1 MIGADDTF
9 FTYVYLDPENP
20 PETLQLQFNDGS
32 WEHRAHWGA
41 DKAFLAGKN
50 NAANKPMG
58 ALPET
63 GKWVRLEVPVAT
75 VGLGAGSKI
84 NGWAFTQFGG
94 TVYWDKAGVVTIAP
108 LTAEQQE
115 SLATWEQYHKISKQA
130 GVPGEIQKILD
141 MEKGKRND
149 AQQKQ
154 LSRYFLIHVNPR
166 SRELFAEPLKQ
177 KADLEKALVEL
188 EKAVPSTLVMQE
200 RAQPRQAHVLYRGQ
214 YTEKRE
220 EVSSQVP
227 AWLGTTPDNAPGN
240 RLGLAQWLVS
250 PTHPL
255 TARVT
260 VNRFWQHYFGTGL
273 VKTSEDFGVQGER
286 PSHPALLDWLA
297 IEFIESGWDVKQ
309 MQKMLVMSA
318 TYRQSSR
325 IDPEKLDVD
334 PGNRLLAR
342 GPRHRLDAEIIR
354 DQALAI
360 SGLLVETIGGQS
372 VKPYQ
377 PAGLWKP
384 VGFGGSNTSVFK
396 QDAGEKLY
404 RRSMYTFWKRTVP
417 PPTMAI
423 FDAPDRETCQVR
435 RARTNTPLQALA
447 LMNDVQFVEA
457 ARKFAE
463 RVMIEGGSGIDQK
476 ITFAYRATIAR
487 NPTPSELALV
497 RQLFGEYEVEFKEDT
512 EAAMKLLA
520 LGESPRNESLDAS
533 QLASWTLITH
543 LLLNLSETVTK
554 G

>member
-1 MIGADDTF
+1 
-9 FTYVYLDPENP
+9 
-20 PETLQLQFNDGS
+20 
-32 WEHRAHWGA
+32 
-41 DKAFLAGKN
+41 
-50 NAANKPMG
+50 
-58 ALPET
+58 
-63 GKWVRLEVPVAT
+63 
-75 VGLGAGSKI
+75 
-84 NGWAFTQFGG
+84 
-94 TVYWDKAGVVTIAP
+94 
-108 LTAEQQE
+108 
-115 SLATWEQYHKISKQA
+115 
-130 GVPGEIQKILD
+130 
-141 MEKGKRND
+141 
-149 AQQKQ
+149 
-154 LSRYFLIHVNPR
+154 
-166 SRELFAEPLKQ
+166 
-177 KADLEKALVEL
+177 
-188 EKAVPSTLVMQE
+188 
-200 RAQPRQAHVLYRGQ
+200 
-214 YTEKRE
+214 
-220 EVSSQVP
+220 
-227 AWLGTTPDNAPGN
+227 
-240 RLGLAQWLVS
+240 
-250 PTHPL
+250 
-255 TARVT
+255 
-260 VNRFWQHYFGTGL
+260 
-273 VKTSEDFGVQGER
+273 
-286 PSHPALLDWLA
+286 LLDWLA
-297 IEFIESGWDVKQ
+297 IDFIESGWDVKR

-325 IDPEKLDVD
+325 VDPEKLDVD
-334 PGNRLLAR
+334 PGNRFLAR
-342 GPRHRLDAEIIR
+342 GPRHRLDAEVIR

-396 QDAGEKLY
+396 QDVGEKLY

-463 RVMIEGGSGIDQK
+463 RVMVEGGSGIDQK

-497 RQLFGEYEVEFKEDT
+497 SQLFAEYDAEFKEDS

-520 LGESPRNESLDAS
+520 TGESPRNESLDAS